1 MYIIAGL
8 GNPGKKYESTRHNV
22 GFDVIDL
29 LAEKHGIRVSRAK
42 FKGSVGTGRI
52 SGQEVLLLKPATYMN
67 LSGMSVLDA
76 VEYYRIDFG
85 NLLVIYDDADL
96 EVGRIRI
103 RKSGSAGTHNGMKS
117 IIYQLQTEDFPRLR
131 LGIGPVPEDRDL
143 ADFVLDRF
151 PKEQEALMEEAK
163 KRAVLAVETYLK
175 DGVEAA
181 MNMFNR

>member
-8 GNPGKKYESTRHNV
+8 GNPGRKYMYTRHNV
-22 GFDVIDL
+22 GFEVIDL
-29 LAEKHGIRVSRAK
+29 LAAGHGIRVNKAR
-42 FKGSVGTGRI
+42 FKGAVGLGKI
-52 SGQEVLLLKPATYMN
+52 AGCEVMLLKPATYMN

-131 LGIGPVPEDRDL
+131 LGIGAVPEDRDL

-163 KRAVLAVETYLK
+163 KR
-175 DGVEAA
+175 
-181 MNMFNR
+181 

>member
-8 GNPGKKYESTRHNV
+8 GNPGRKYANTKHNV

-29 LAEKHGIRVSRAK
+29 LAAKHGIRMGRAR
-42 FKGSVGTGRI
+42 FKGSVGTGKI
-52 SGQEVLLLKPATYMN
+52 SGRDVLLLKPSTYMN

-76 VEYYRIDFG
+76 VEYYRIHHQ

-96 EVGRIRI
+96 DIGRIRL

-131 LGIGPVPEDRDL
+131 LGIGPPPEGRDL
-143 ADFVLDRF
+143 ACYVLERF
-151 PKEQEALMEEAK
+151 SREQRAIMDETI
-163 KRAVLAVETYLK
+163 KRAVLAVETFL
-175 DGVEAA
+175 DQGPDAA
-181 MNMFNR
+181 MGKFNG

>member
-8 GNPGKKYESTRHNV
+8 GNPGREYRHTRHNV

-76 VEYYRIDFG
+76 VEYYRIDLG

-96 EVGRIRI
+96 EVG
-103 RKSGSAGTHNGMKS
+103 G
-117 IIYQLQTEDFPRLR
+117 
-131 LGIGPVPEDRDL
+131 
-143 ADFVLDRF
+143 
-151 PKEQEALMEEAK
+151 
-163 KRAVLAVETYLK
+163 
-175 DGVEAA
+175 
-181 MNMFNR
+181 